1 MKTYVAVT
9 DQRWY
14 EFLAA
19 RPQLT
24 EANFGMPGGGPKVFG
39 AVQPGEAFLFKT
51 HHPHNR
57 IVGGGFL
64 ADYRRLPLGTA
75 WRELGE
81 ANGVGSEEAMRQA
94 IGRYRR
100 APLDPYVYPEIGCA
114 MLCATPSSSRIRTCG
129 RASRSSHRQRG
140 ARQELRARRAPRIS
154 RRGGVLAVARR
165 RTRRDDRHRAVLL
178 RREAD
183 PWEQPRLVAP
193 RLGQRSFAAVVQG
206 AYGHCAVTGNKVLP
220 TLQAAHILPVAA
232 QGPAPGRQRA
242 PPAGRRAHHVRPRLP
257 GRQPG
262 KTKAL
267 QVSPRLRE
275 MFGNGEEFTRG
286 AGTLDRAARHG
297 VADLPEPVV
306 SSSGTSNA
314 AFQP

>member
-19 RPQLT
+19 RPQLR
-24 EANFGMPGGGPKVFG
+24 EANFWMPGGGPKAFG

-81 ANGVGSEEAMRQA
+81 ANGVGSEEAMREL
-94 IGRYRR
+94 IGRYRKV
-100 APLDPYVYPEIGCA
+100 PLDSHEDPVIGCA
-114 MLCATPSSSRIRTCG
+114 MLRDTVFF
-129 RASRSSHRQRG
+129 RSSTDLRPTREEFPGNVVQGKSFVLGERSGSVVEEAFWRLLADAPGGMTEAELSFFDEGPTRG
-140 ARQELRARRAPRIS
+140 R
-154 RRGGVLAVARR
+154 
-165 RTRRDDRHRAVLL
+165 
-178 RREAD
+178 
-183 PWEQPRLVAP
+183 PRLVTP

-220 TLQAAHILPVAA
+220 TLQAAHILPVAEHG
-232 QGPAPGRQRA
+232 QHRIDNGLLLRA
-242 PPAGRRAHHVRPRLP
+242 DVHIMFDRGYLGVHPE
-257 GRQPG
+257 
-262 KTKAL
+262 TKAL

-275 MFGNGEEFTRG
+275 TFGNGEEFYAR
-286 AGTLDRAARHG
+286 AGTSIALPAR
-297 VADLPEPVV
+297 VADHPN
-306 SSSGTSNA
+306 G
-314 AFQP
+314 AFLEWHLDAVFQR